1 MFTVESTTH
10 KMRTM
15 VSLMKAVDQEGMK
28 VFSKLQDLQSS
39 SDSKPE
45 LLLQRRGDP
54 PPPPSWALVLLRRG
68 NPPQGL
74 RGLLLLRLGG
84 GGGRLDARCGCVLAV
99 TTGN

>member
-45 LLLQRRGDP
+45 LLKKLE
-54 PPPPSWALVLLRRG
+54 
-68 NPPQGL
+68 
-74 RGLLLLRLGG
+74 
-84 GGGRLDARCGCVLAV
+84 DASEVWKL
-99 TTGN
+99 TSLI